1 MASNLSPSIA
11 HKAGFRAGVDEGFAL
26 TLLFGYA
33 MLSG

>member
-1 MASNLSPSIA
+1 MASNLSPEHRA
-11 HKAGFRAGVDEGFAL
+11 KAGFRAGVDEGFAL